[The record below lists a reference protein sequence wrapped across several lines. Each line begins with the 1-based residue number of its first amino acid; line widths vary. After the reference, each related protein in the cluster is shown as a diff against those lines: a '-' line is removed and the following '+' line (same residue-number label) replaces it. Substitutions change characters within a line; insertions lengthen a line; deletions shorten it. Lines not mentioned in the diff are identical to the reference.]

1 MLERDNRT
9 KMLNLKKENASEK
22 QQQRATHNK
31 QLKLARNTLQQ
42 QQDETEANTD
52 LSDLQLN
59 NSIINVIEQ
68 HMPIE
73 LFMET
78 PPLTGDCS
86 STHST
91 NSMCSTGGISADSEL
106 QNSNNNNNTQTS
118 TNAAVLALDAS
129 ATTTQT
135 ITTDMHDDFNA
146 NMDNDG
152 ERPLVLVIIT
162 DYDMQQ

>member
-1 MLERDNRT
+1 MLERDTRT
-9 KMLNLKKENASEK
+9 KMLDLNMENAGK
-22 QQQRATHNK
+22 QQQSATHNNQIKLSRSK
-31 QLKLARNTLQQ
+31 QAQH

-91 NSMCSTGGISADSEL
+91 NSMCSTGGISGDSEL
-106 QNSNNNNNTQTS
+106 PNSNQQTS
-118 TNAAVLALDAS
+118 SNAAAVLALDAS
-129 ATTTQT
+129 ATTDTM
-135 ITTDMHDDFNA
+135 TTDMNDDFNT

>member
-1 MLERDNRT
+1 MERDNRT
-9 KMLNLKKENASEK
+9 KILDLKIKNADK
-22 QQQRATHNK
+22 QQQKHYN
-31 QLKLARNTLQQ
+31 QLKLARNTLQH

-91 NSMCSTGGISADSEL
+91 NSMCSTGGISGDAEL
-106 QNSNNNNNTQTS
+106 PNNNQQTT
-118 TNAAVLALDAS
+118 TNAAELALDAS
-129 ATTTQT
+129 ATTQT
-135 ITTDMHDDFNA
+135 MTTDMNDDFNA
-146 NMDNDG
+146 NMENDG

>member
-1 MLERDNRT
+1 MRT
-9 KMLNLKKENASEK
+9 LFTRK
-22 QQQRATHNK
+22 QQP
-31 QLKLARNTLQQ
+31 

-73 LFMET
+73 LFMDT

-91 NSMCSTGGISADSEL
+91 NSMCSSGGISADAEL
-106 QNSNNNNNTQTS
+106 QQHNQQSTTTTS
-118 TNAAVLALDAS
+118 AAVLALDANT
-129 ATTTQT
+129 AAQAL
-135 ITTDMHDDFNA
+135 TTDMNDDFPNA
-146 NMDNDG
+146 NVDGDG
-152 ERPLVLVIIT
+152 ERPLVFVIIT

>member
-1 MLERDNRT
+1 MLERDNRI
-9 KMLNLKKENASEK
+9 KILDLKIKNADK
-22 QQQRATHNK
+22 QQQQNNH
-31 QLKLARNTLQQ
+31 LKVARNTLQQ
-42 QQDETEANTD
+42 RQDETETNTD

-91 NSMCSTGGISADSEL
+91 NSMCSTGGISADAEL
-106 QNSNNNNNTQTS
+106 PNNNQQTT

-129 ATTTQT
+129 ATTQT
-135 ITTDMHDDFNA
+135 MTADMQEDFNA
-146 NMDNDG
+146 TMDNDS

>member
-1 MLERDNRT
+1 MERNCDSKVVEVKTEKDDSSLRSKQYQHSPHSNPT
-9 KMLNLKKENASEK
+9 KLATATLQHK
-22 QQQRATHNK
+22 QQ
-31 QLKLARNTLQQ
+31 LE
-42 QQDETEANTD
+42 ETEANTD

-78 PPLTGDCS
+78 PPLTGDSS

-91 NSMCSTGGISADSEL
+91 NSMCSSGGVSADSEPH
-106 QNSNNNNNTQTS
+106 NNN
-118 TNAAVLALDAS
+118 AALLALDADTP
-129 ATTTQT
+129 TTGL
-135 ITTDMHDDFNA
+135 TTEISEPHFSSNGDA
-146 NMDNDG
+146 DG